1 MHHLPKRCVCYLSK
15 AACGRLQFLVYSFS
29 RMKKLLLSATLLL
42 AAAAVS
48 PAQDFKYQTPPK
60 AIQDLLLAPPTP
72 RLSLSG
78 DGRMLA
84 LLPVQDFPNVA
95 ELAQPELRLSGLR
108 FNPRTNGPSRVS
120 YAVGIKLKKLPNG
133 PEIDVKGLPAQAR
146 ISSPNWSPDNK
157 TLACALT
164 TPGSGTDGRVELW
177 VVDVATATAR
187 RLLAQ
192 PLNDAFGTSFEW
204 VSDSKTLLARTVPAG
219 RGPAPAADTAPT
231 GPTVQE
237 SGGGKK
243 SGARTYQD
251 LLKNPADERLFDY
264 YATSQLVKVSLA
276 DGSAQP
282 LGQPGVIQTA
292 SPSPD
297 GQYVLL
303 RTRHR
308 PYSYQL
314 PISSFPQRIDVL
326 DLATGS
332 VVKTVAD
339 LPLADN
345 VPTNFDAVPAGP
357 RSHAW
362 RTDVP
367 ATIYYVEAQD
377 GGDPKVKVDVRDKLF
392 TINAPFTGPAQELA
406 ALPLRFAGLSWGNE
420 QVALV
425 DGYRWADRHLTTWR
439 LTPSAPGTPLTA
451 LYDGSS
457 EDTYHLLGTPYEHR
471 NAQGKYVLLTG
482 GPTGQNIYFLGEG
495 ASPEGDRPFVDEMDL
510 ATKKTTRWWRSEAP
524 AYEIPVAILDA
535 SGKHRQLLTR
545 RESLNENP
553 NYYLRDATKKSA
565 LVAITHFPN
574 PYAAF
579 GGSFKK
585 QVLHYK
591 RADGVDLTADLYL
604 PQSYKKTDGPLPTLM
619 EAYPVEFKDK
629 NNAGQVSGSPYTF
642 TRVSWASPVYWV
654 TQGYAVL
661 ANASVPIV
669 GEGSKEPNDTYTEQ
683 LVSSAKAAIDEGARL
698 GVVDPARVGVMGH
711 SYGAFMTANL
721 LAHSSLFK
729 AGIARS
735 GAYNRT
741 LTPFG
746 FQGEERTYWQ
756 APEVYNAMSP
766 FNYADKIKTPILLI
780 HGEADNN
787 SGTFPIQSE
796 RFFAALKGQG
806 ATARY
811 VVLPAEAHSYAA
823 RENLL
828 HMLWEMDSWLNK
840 YVKNPAPTPA
850 N

>member
-1 MHHLPKRCVCYLSK
+1 
-15 AACGRLQFLVYSFS
+15 
-29 RMKKLLLSATLLL
+29 MKKLLLSATLLL
-42 AAAAVS
+42 AAAVS
-48 PAQDFKYQTPPK
+48 QAQDFQYKTPPK

-72 RLSLSG
+72 RLSLAS
-78 DGRMLA
+78 DGQTMA
-84 LLPVQDFPNVA
+84 LLQVQDFPTVA
-95 ELAQPELRLSGLR
+95 ELAQPELRLAGLR

-133 PEIDVKGLPAQAR
+133 AEIDVKGLPAQAR
-146 ISSPNWSPDNK
+146 ISSPSWSPDNR
-157 TLACALT
+157 TMAFALT
-164 TPGSGTDGRVELW
+164 TPGSGADGKVELW
-177 VVDVATATAR
+177 VLDVASATAR
-187 RLLAQ
+187 RLLAA
-192 PLNDAFGTSFEW
+192 PLNDAFGNSFEW

-219 RGPAPAADTAPT
+219 RGTAPSADTAPT
-231 GPTVQE
+231 GPAVQE

-264 YATSQLVKVSLA
+264 YATSQLMKVSLA
-276 DGSAQP
+276 DGAAQP

-292 SPSPD
+292 SPSPS
-297 GQYVLL
+297 GQFVLV

-308 PYSYQL
+308 PYSYLL

-326 DLATGS
+326 DLGS
-332 VVKTVAD
+332 GAVVKTVAD

-345 VPTNFDAVPAGP
+345 VPTNFDAVPTGP
-357 RSHAW
+357 RNHAW
-362 RTDVP
+362 RADVP
-367 ATIYYVEAQD
+367 ATIAYAEAQD
-377 GGDPKVKVDVRDKLF
+377 GGDPKVKADIRDKVYTLA
-392 TINAPFTGPAQELA
+392 APFAGPAQELV
-406 ALPLRFAGLSWGNE
+406 ALPMRFAGLTWGNDKL
-420 QVALV
+420 ALA
-425 DGYRWADRHLTTWR
+425 DGYRWADRHQTTWQ
-439 LTPSAPGTPLTA
+439 LNPSAPVGSLRV
-451 LYDGSS
+451 LFDGS
-457 EDTYHLLGTPYEHR
+457 EQDTYKNPGTPYEHR
-471 NAQGKYVLLTG
+471 NAQGKFVLLTG
-482 GPTGQNIYFLGEG
+482 GPSGQSIYLLGQG
-495 ASPEGDRPFVDEMDL
+495 ASPEGDRPFVDELDL
-510 ATKKTTRWWRSEAP
+510 ASKKITRWWRSEAP
-524 AYEIPVAILDA
+524 VYEIPVAILDA
-535 SGKHRQLLTR
+535 SGKKRTLLTR
-545 RESLNENP
+545 RESLTQNP
-553 NYYLRDATKKSA
+553 NYYLRDATKKDKLTA
-565 LVAITHFPN
+565 VTKFAN

-579 GGSFKK
+579 GGSFQK

-604 PQSYKKTDGPLPTLM
+604 PQNYKKTDGPLPTLM

-629 NNAGQVSGSPYTF
+629 SNAGQVSGSPYTF
-642 TRVSWASPVYWV
+642 TRLSWASPVYWV

-661 ANASVPIV
+661 ANASIPIV

-698 GVVDPARVGVMGH
+698 GVVDPTKVGVMGH

-721 LAHSSLFK
+721 LSHSNLFK

-746 FQGEERTYWQ
+746 FQGEERTFWQ

-796 RFFAALKGQG
+796 RYYAALKGQG

-811 VVLPAEAHSYAA
+811 VVLPAEAHGYAA

-828 HMLWEMDSWLNK
+828 HMLWEMNTWLDK
-840 YVKNPAPTPA
+840 YVKAPNPPQA

>member
-1 MHHLPKRCVCYLSK
+1 
-15 AACGRLQFLVYSFS
+15 
-29 RMKKLLLSATLLL
+29 MKKLVFSATLLL

-48 PAQDFKYQTPPK
+48 SAQDFKYQTPPK
-60 AIQDLLLAPPTP
+60 AILDLVLAPPTP
-72 RLSLSG
+72 RLSLAS
-78 DGRMLA
+78 DGRTIA
-84 LLPVQDFPNVA
+84 LLQVQDFPTVA
-95 ELAQPELRLSGLR
+95 ELAQPELRLAGLR

-120 YAVGIKLKKLPNG
+120 YAVGIKLKKLPSG
-133 PEIDVKGLPAQAR
+133 SEIEVKGLPAQAR
-146 ISSPNWSPDNK
+146 ISSPSWSPDNK
-157 TLACALT
+157 TMAFALT
-164 TPGSGTDGRVELW
+164 TPGAGPEGGRVELW
-177 VVDVATATAR
+177 VLDVATATAR

-219 RGPAPAADTAPT
+219 RGPAPSADTAPT

-251 LLKNPADERLFDY
+251 LLKTPADERLFDY
-264 YATSQLVKVSLA
+264 YATSQLVKVGLT
-276 DGSAQP
+276 DGNAQP

-297 GQYVLL
+297 GKYVLV

-326 DLATGS
+326 DLAGGS

-345 VPTNFDAVPAGP
+345 VPTNFDAVVTGP
-357 RSHAW
+357 RGHAW

-367 ATIYYVEAQD
+367 ATLYYAEAQD
-377 GGDPKVKVDVRDKLF
+377 GGDPKTKAEIRDKVF
-392 TINAPFTGPAQELA
+392 TINAPFSGPGQELA
-406 ALPLRFAGLSWGNE
+406 ALPLRFAGMSWGNDKL
-420 QVALV
+420 ALAE
-425 DGYRWADRHLTTWR
+425 GYRWADRHQTTWQ
-439 LTPSAPGTPLTA
+439 LNPSTPAAPLTV
-451 LYDGSS
+451 LFDGS
-457 EDTYHLLGTPYEHR
+457 EQDTYKNPGTPYEHR

-482 GPTGQNIYFLGEG
+482 GPSGQSIYLLGQG
-495 ASPEGDRPFVDEMDL
+495 ASPEGDRPFVDELDL
-510 ATKKTTRWWRSEAP
+510 AAKKTTRWWRSEAP
-524 AYEIPVAILDA
+524 VYEIPVAILDA
-535 SGKHRQLLTR
+535 SGKHRELLTR
-545 RESLNENP
+545 RESLTQNP
-553 NYYLRDATKKSA
+553 NYFLRDASKKAA
-565 LVAITHFPN
+565 LKAITNFTN
-574 PYAAF
+574 PYSAF
-579 GGSFKK
+579 DGSFKK

-604 PQSYKKTDGPLPTLM
+604 PQNYKKTDGPLPTLM

-629 NNAGQVSGSPYTF
+629 SNAGQVSGSPYTF
-642 TRVSWASPVYWV
+642 TRLSWASPVYWV

-698 GVVDPARVGVMGH
+698 GVVDPARVAVMGH

-787 SGTFPIQSE
+787 SGTFPIQTE

-840 YVKNPAPTPA
+840 YVKSPAPTPA

>member
-1 MHHLPKRCVCYLSK
+1 MTASIDILSP
-15 AACGRLQFLVYSFS
+15 Y
-29 RMKKLLLSATLLL
+29 MKKLVLSATLL
-42 AAAAVS
+42 ATAVVS
-48 PAQDFKYQTPPK
+48 QAQDFKYQTPPR

-72 RLSLSG
+72 RVSFAS
-78 DGRMLA
+78 DGRTLA
-84 LLPVQDFPNVA
+84 LLAVQDFPTVA
-95 ELAQPELRLSGLR
+95 ELAQPELRLAGLR

-120 YAVGIKLKKLPNG
+120 YAVGIKMKKLPNG
-133 PEIDVKGLPAQAR
+133 PETEVKGLPAAAR
-146 ISSPNWSPDNK
+146 ISGVSWSPDNK
-157 TLACALT
+157 TIAFALT
-164 TPGSGTDGRVELW
+164 TPGTGLDGRVELW
-177 VVDVATATAR
+177 VVDVATAAAR

-204 VSDSKTLLARTVPAG
+204 VSDSKTLLVRAVPAG
-219 RGPAPAADTAPT
+219 RGPAPATDAAPT

-237 SGGGKK
+237 SGSGKK

-251 LLKNPADERLFDY
+251 LLKSPADERQFEY
-264 YATSQLVKVSLA
+264 YATAQLLKVSLV

-282 LGQPGVIQTA
+282 LGQPGIIQTA
-292 SPSPD
+292 SASPD
-297 GQYVLL
+297 GRYVLL

-308 PYSYQL
+308 PYSYLL
-314 PISSFPQRIDVL
+314 PLSSFPQRIEVL
-326 DLATGS
+326 ELATGAP
-332 VVKTVAD
+332 VKTVAD

-345 VPTNFDAVPAGP
+345 VPTNFDAVATGP
-357 RSHAW
+357 RGNTW
-362 RTDVP
+362 RDDVP
-367 ATIYYVEAQD
+367 ATLYYAEAQD
-377 GGDPKVKVDVRDKLF
+377 GGDPKTKADIRDKVYLLP
-392 TINAPFTGPAQELA
+392 APFAGPAQELA
-406 ALPLRFAGLSWGNE
+406 ALPLRFAGLTWGNATL
-420 QVALV
+420 ALA
-425 DGYRWADRHLTTWR
+425 DGYRWADRHKTTWQ
-439 LTPSAPGTPLTA
+439 LNPSAPAQPLSV
-451 LYDGSS
+451 LFDGSS
-457 EDTYHLLGTPYEHR
+457 QDTYKNPGSPYEHR

-482 GPTGQNIYFLGEG
+482 GPAGQGIYLLGEG
-495 ASPEGDRPFVDEMDL
+495 ASPEGDRPFVDELDL
-510 ATKKTTRWWRSEAP
+510 NTKKTTRWWRSEAP
-524 AYEIPVAILDA
+524 AFETPVAILDA
-535 SGKHRQLLTR
+535 SGRHRALLTR
-545 RESLNENP
+545 RESLTETP
-553 NYYLRDATKKSA
+553 NYYLRDAGKKASP
-565 LVAITHFPN
+565 VAVTHFAN

-604 PQSYKKTDGPLPTLM
+604 PNNYQKTDGPLPTLM

-629 NNAGQVSGSPYTF
+629 SNAGQVIGSPYAF
-642 TRVSWASPVYWV
+642 TRLSWASPVYWV

-661 ANASVPIV
+661 ANASIPIV
-669 GEGSKEPNDTYTEQ
+669 GEGTKEPNDTYTEQ
-683 LVSSAKAAIDEGARL
+683 LVSSARAAIDEGARL

-721 LAHSSLFK
+721 LSHSNLFK

-746 FQGEERTYWQ
+746 FQGEERTFWQ

-766 FNYADKIKTPILLI
+766 FNFADKIKTPILLI

-787 SGTFPIQSE
+787 SGTFPIQTE
-796 RFFAALKGQG
+796 RYYAALKGQG

-811 VVLPAEAHSYAA
+811 VVLPAEAHGYAA

-840 YVKNPAPTPA
+840 YVKTPTPQPA

>member
-1 MHHLPKRCVCYLSK
+1 
-15 AACGRLQFLVYSFS
+15 
-29 RMKKLLLSATLLL
+29 MKKIVLSATLLL
-42 AAAAVS
+42 ACAAAQ
-48 PAQDFKYQTPPK
+48 AQDFKYQAPPQ
-60 AIQDLLLAPPTP
+60 AIQDILLAPPTP
-72 RLSLSG
+72 RVSLAS
-78 DGRMLA
+78 DGRTLA
-84 LLPVQDFPNVA
+84 LLQVQDFPTVA
-95 ELAQPELRLSGLR
+95 ELSQPELRLAGLR

-133 PEIDVKGLPAQAR
+133 AETAVKGLPAQSR
-146 ISSPNWSPDNK
+146 LSGVSWSPDNK
-157 TLACALT
+157 TMAFALT

-177 VVDVATATAR
+177 VADVATATAR
-187 RLLAQ
+187 RLLAA
-192 PLNDAFGTSFEW
+192 PLNDAFGASFEW
-204 VSDSKTLLARTVPAG
+204 VSDSQTLLARTVPAG
-219 RGPAPAADTAPT
+219 RGTAPAADAAPT

-251 LLKNPADERLFDY
+251 LLKSPADERAFDY
-264 YATSQLVKVSLA
+264 YATSQLVKVKLA
-276 DGSAQP
+276 DGSAQAM
-282 LGQPGVIQTA
+282 GQPGVIQSA
-292 SPSPD
+292 SSSPD
-297 GQYVLL
+297 GKYVLL

-308 PYSYQL
+308 PYSYLL
-314 PISSFPQRIDVL
+314 PLSSFPQRIDVL
-326 DLATGS
+326 DLATGAP
-332 VVKTVAD
+332 VKTIVD

-345 VPTNFDAVPAGP
+345 VPTNFDAVVTGP
-357 RSHAW
+357 RGHSW
-362 RTDVP
+362 RADAP
-367 ATIYYVEAQD
+367 ATIYYAEAQD
-377 GGDPKVKVDVRDKLF
+377 GGDPKTKADIRDKVYTLP
-392 TINAPFTGPAQELA
+392 APFSGSAQELA
-406 ALPLRFAGLSWGNE
+406 ALPLRFAGLNWGTDKL
-420 QVALV
+420 ALV
-425 DGYRWADRHLTTWR
+425 EGYRWADRHQTTWQ
-439 LTPSAPGTPLTA
+439 LNPSTPAAPLTV
-451 LYDGSS
+451 LFEGSS
-457 EDTYHLLGTPYEHR
+457 QDTYKDPGTPYEHR

-482 GPTGQNIYFLGEG
+482 GPAGQSIYLTGNG
-495 ASPEGDRPFVDEMDL
+495 ASPEGDRPFVDELDL
-510 ATKKTTRWWRSEAP
+510 TTKKTIRWWRSEAP

-535 SGKHRQLLTR
+535 SGKQRQLLTR
-545 RESLNENP
+545 RESLTQTP
-553 NYYLRDATKKSA
+553 NYYLRDASKKGQPKAVTSF
-565 LVAITHFPN
+565 TN

-604 PQSYKKTDGPLPTLM
+604 PQNYKKTDGPLPTLM

-629 NNAGQVSGSPYTF
+629 SNAGQVSGSPYTF
-642 TRVSWASPVYWV
+642 TRLSWASPVYWV

-661 ANASVPIV
+661 ANASIPIV

-721 LAHSSLFK
+721 LSHSNLFK

-746 FQGEERTYWQ
+746 FQGEERTFWQ
-756 APEVYNAMSP
+756 AADVYNAMSP

-787 SGTFPIQSE
+787 SGTFPIQTE
-796 RFFAALKGQG
+796 RYYSALKGQG

-828 HMLWEMDSWLNK
+828 HMLYEMDSWLNK
-840 YVKNPAPTPA
+840 YVKAPATPA

>member
-1 MHHLPKRCVCYLSK
+1 
-15 AACGRLQFLVYSFS
+15 
-29 RMKKLLLSATLLL
+29 MKKIYLTVPLLLST
-42 AAAAVS
+42 AAMTQ
-48 PAQDFKYQTPPK
+48 AQDFKYQTPPQ
-60 AIQDLLLAPPTP
+60 ALQDLLLAPPTP
-72 RLSLSG
+72 RVSLAS
-78 DGRMLA
+78 DGRTLA
-84 LLPVQDFPNVA
+84 LLAVQDFPTVA
-95 ELAQPELRLSGLR
+95 ELSQPELRLAGLR

-120 YAVGIKLKKLPNG
+120 YAVGIKLKKLPSG
-133 PEIDVKGLPAQAR
+133 PETDVKGFPVAAR
-146 ISSPNWSPDNK
+146 LSGLSWSPDNK
-157 TLACALT
+157 TLAFALT

-177 VVDVATATAR
+177 VADVATATAR

-204 VSDSKTLLARTVPAG
+204 VSDSQTLLARAVPAD
-219 RGPAPAADTAPT
+219 RGAAPASTAAPT

-251 LLKNPADERLFDY
+251 LLKSPADERMFDY
-264 YATSQLVKVSLA
+264 YATSQLLRVKLA

-292 SPSPD
+292 SASPD
-297 GQYVLL
+297 GKYVLL

-308 PYSYQL
+308 PYSYLL
-314 PISSFPQRIDVL
+314 PFSSFPQRIDVL
-326 DLATGS
+326 DLATGAP
-332 VVKTVAD
+332 VKAVAD

-345 VPTNFDAVPAGP
+345 VPTNFDAVPTGP
-357 RSHAW
+357 RGHAW
-362 RTDVP
+362 RADAP
-367 ATIYYVEAQD
+367 ATLSYAEAQD
-377 GGDPKVKVDVRDKLF
+377 GGDPKAKADIRDKVYLLP
-392 TINAPFTGPAQELA
+392 APFAGPAQELA
-406 ALPLRFAGLSWGNE
+406 ALPLRFAGLTWGTDN
-420 QVALV
+420 VALV
-425 DGYRWADRHLTTWR
+425 DGYRWADRHLSTWQVK
-439 LTPSAPGTPLTA
+439 PAAPGAPLVA
-451 LYDGSS
+451 LFDGSS
-457 EDTYHLLGTPYEHR
+457 EDAYHLLGTPYEHR
-471 NAQGKYVLLTG
+471 NAQGKSVLLTG
-482 GPTGQNIYFLGEG
+482 GPTGQSIYFFGEG

-510 ATKKTTRWWRSEAP
+510 STRQTSRWWRSEAP
-524 AYEIPVAILDA
+524 VFEEPVAILDA
-535 SGKHRQLLTR
+535 SGRHRQLLTR
-545 RESLNENP
+545 RQSLTEVP
-553 NYYLRDATKKSA
+553 NYYLRDASKKA
-565 LVAITHFPN
+565 KPVAVTHFAN

-604 PQSYKKTDGPLPTLM
+604 PNTYKKSDGPLPTLM

-629 NNAGQVSGSPYTF
+629 NNAGQVNGSPYTF
-642 TRVSWASPVYWV
+642 TRLNWGSPVFWV

-661 ANASVPIV
+661 ANASIPIV
-669 GEGSKEPNDTYTEQ
+669 GEGTKEPNDTYIEQ

-721 LAHSSLFK
+721 LSHSNLFK

-746 FQGEERTYWQ
+746 FQGEERTFWQ

-766 FNYADKIKTPILLI
+766 FNFADKIKTPILLI

-787 SGTFPIQSE
+787 SGTFPIQTE
-796 RFFAALKGQG
+796 RYYAALKGQG

-811 VVLPAEAHSYAA
+811 VVLPAEAHGYAA

-840 YVKNPAPTPA
+840 YVKTPAPAPA

>member
-1 MHHLPKRCVCYLSK
+1 
-15 AACGRLQFLVYSFS
+15 
-29 RMKKLLLSATLLL
+29 MKKLLLSTTILL
-42 AAAAVS
+42 ATAAS
-48 PAQDFKYQTPPK
+48 QAQDFKYQTPPK

-72 RLSLSG
+72 RVSPAA
-78 DGRMLA
+78 DGHMLA
-84 LLPVQDFPNVA
+84 LLPVQDFPTVA
-95 ELAQPELRLSGLR
+95 ELSQPELRLAGLR

-133 PEIDVKGLPAQAR
+133 AEIEVKGLPAQAR
-146 ISSPNWSPDNK
+146 ISSPSWSPDNK
-157 TLACALT
+157 TMAFALT
-164 TPGSGTDGRVELW
+164 TPGADPDGRVELW

-187 RLLAQ
+187 RLLAT

-204 VSDSKTLLARTVPAG
+204 VSDNKTLLARTVPAG
-219 RGPAPAADTAPT
+219 RAPAPAADAAPT
-231 GPTVQE
+231 GPAVQE

-264 YATSQLVKVSLA
+264 YATAQLVRVSLA

-297 GQYVLL
+297 GKYVLL

-308 PYSYQL
+308 PYSYTL
-314 PISSFPQRIDVL
+314 PLSSFPQRIDVL
-326 DLATGS
+326 DLASGA

-345 VPTNFDAVPAGP
+345 VPTNFDAVPTGP
-357 RSHAW
+357 RGHAW
-362 RTDVP
+362 RADVP
-367 ATIYYVEAQD
+367 ATLYYAEAQD
-377 GGDPKVKVDVRDKLF
+377 GGDPKAKADIRDKLY
-392 TINAPFTGPAQELA
+392 TIGAPFTDAAQELA
-406 ALPLRFAGLSWGNE
+406 ALPMRFGGLTWGNATL
-420 QVALV
+420 ALAE
-425 DGYRWADRHLTTWR
+425 GYRWADRHQTTWQ
-439 LTPSAPGTPLTA
+439 LNPSTPTA
-451 LYDGSS
+451 SLNVLFDGS
-457 EDTYHLLGTPYEHR
+457 EQDTYHNPGTPYEHR

-482 GPTGQNIYFLGEG
+482 GATGQSIYLLGQG
-495 ASPEGDRPFVDEMDL
+495 ASPEGDRPFVDELDL
-510 ATKKTTRWWRSEAP
+510 STKKSVRWWRSEAP
-524 AYEIPVAILDA
+524 AYETPVAIVAA
-535 SGKHRQLLTR
+535 SGKKRQLLTR
-545 RESLNENP
+545 RESLTEAP
-553 NYYLRDATKKSA
+553 NFYLRDAAQKAK

-604 PQSYKKTDGPLPTLM
+604 PQNYKKTDGPLPTLM

-642 TRVSWASPVYWV
+642 TRLNWASPVYWV

-661 ANASVPIV
+661 ANASIPIV

-721 LAHSSLFK
+721 LSHSNLFK

-746 FQGEERTYWQ
+746 FQGEERTFWQ

-766 FNYADKIKTPILLI
+766 FNYADKMKTPILLI

-787 SGTFPIQSE
+787 SGTFPIQTE
-796 RFFAALKGQG
+796 RYFSALKGQG

-811 VVLPAEAHSYAA
+811 VVLPAEAHGYAA

-828 HMLWEMDSWLNK
+828 HMLWEMDSWLEK
-840 YVKNPAPTPA
+840 YVKAPAPQPA

>member
-1 MHHLPKRCVCYLSK
+1 MTASIDILSPH
-15 AACGRLQFLVYSFS
+15 
-29 RMKKLLLSATLLL
+29 MKKLVLSATLL
-42 AAAAVS
+42 AAAVVS
-48 PAQDFKYQTPPK
+48 QAQDFEYQTPPR

-72 RLSLSG
+72 RVSLAS
-78 DGRMLA
+78 DGRTLA
-84 LLPVQDFPNVA
+84 LLAVQDFPTVA
-95 ELAQPELRLSGLR
+95 ELSQPELRLAGLR

-120 YAVGIKLKKLPNG
+120 YAVGIKLKKLPSG
-133 PEIDVKGLPAQAR
+133 PEIEVKGLPAAAR
-146 ISSPNWSPDNK
+146 ISGVSWSPDNK
-157 TLACALT
+157 TMAFALT
-164 TPGSGTDGRVELW
+164 TPGTGLDGRVELW
-177 VVDVATATAR
+177 VVDVATAVAR

-204 VSDSKTLLARTVPAG
+204 VSDSKTLLVRVVPAG
-219 RGPAPAADTAPT
+219 RGPAPATDAAPT

-237 SGGGKK
+237 SGSGKK

-251 LLKNPADERLFDY
+251 LLKSPADERQFEY
-264 YATSQLVKVSLA
+264 YATAQLLKVSLV

-282 LGQPGVIQTA
+282 LGQPGIIQTA
-292 SPSPD
+292 SASPD
-297 GQYVLL
+297 GRYVLL

-308 PYSYQL
+308 PYSYLL
-314 PISSFPQRIDVL
+314 PLSSFPQRIEVL
-326 DLATGS
+326 ALATGAL
-332 VVKTVAD
+332 VKAVAD

-345 VPTNFDAVPAGP
+345 VPTNFDAVATGP
-357 RSHAW
+357 RGHTW
-362 RTDVP
+362 RADVP
-367 ATIYYVEAQD
+367 ATLYYAEAQD
-377 GGDPKVKVDVRDKLF
+377 GGDPKTKADIRDKVYLLP
-392 TINAPFTGPAQELA
+392 APFAGPAQELA
-406 ALPLRFAGLSWGNE
+406 ALPLRFAGLTWGNATL
-420 QVALV
+420 ALA
-425 DGYRWADRHLTTWR
+425 DGYRWADRHQTTWQ
-439 LTPSAPGTPLTA
+439 LNPSAPAQPLSV
-451 LYDGSS
+451 LFDGSS
-457 EDTYHLLGTPYEHR
+457 QDTYKNPGLPYEHR

-482 GPTGQNIYFLGEG
+482 GPAGQSIYLLGEG
-495 ASPEGDRPFVDEMDL
+495 ASPEGDRPFVDELDL
-510 ATKKTTRWWRSEAP
+510 STKKTTRWWRSEAP
-524 AYEIPVAILDA
+524 AFETPVAILDA
-535 SGKHRQLLTR
+535 SGRHRALLTR
-545 RESLNENP
+545 RESLTETP
-553 NYYLRDATKKSA
+553 NYYLRDAGKKTSP
-565 LVAITHFPN
+565 VAVTHFAN

-604 PQSYKKTDGPLPTLM
+604 PNNYQKTDGPLPTLM

-642 TRVSWASPVYWV
+642 TRLSWASPVYWV

-661 ANASVPIV
+661 ANASIPIV
-669 GEGSKEPNDTYTEQ
+669 GEGTKEPNDTYTEQ
-683 LVSSAKAAIDEGARL
+683 LVSSARAAIDEGARL

-721 LAHSSLFK
+721 LSHCNLFK

-746 FQGEERTYWQ
+746 FQGEERTFWQ

-766 FNYADKIKTPILLI
+766 FNFADKIKTPILLI

-787 SGTFPIQSE
+787 SGTFPIQTE
-796 RFFAALKGQG
+796 RYYAALKGQG

-811 VVLPAEAHSYAA
+811 VVLPAEAHGYAA

-840 YVKNPAPTPA
+840 YVKTPTPQPA

>member
-1 MHHLPKRCVCYLSK
+1 
-15 AACGRLQFLVYSFS
+15 
-29 RMKKLLLSATLLL
+29 MKKLLLSATLLL
-42 AAAAVS
+42 ATTVS
-48 PAQDFKYQTPPK
+48 QAQDFRYQTPPQ
-60 AIQDLLLAPPTP
+60 ALQDLLLAPPTP
-72 RLSLSG
+72 RVSLAAN
-78 DGRMLA
+78 GRTLA
-84 LLPVQDFPNVA
+84 LLQVQDFPTVA
-95 ELAQPELRLSGLR
+95 ELAQPELRLAGLR

-120 YAVGIKLKKLPNG
+120 YAVGIKLKKLPG
-133 PEIDVKGLPAQAR
+133 GAEIDVKGLPAQAR
-146 ISSPNWSPDNK
+146 ISEVSWAPDNN
-157 TLACALT
+157 TLAFALT
-164 TPGSGTDGRVELW
+164 TPGSGSDGRVELW
-177 VVDVATATAR
+177 VADVATATAR
-187 RLLAQ
+187 RLLAA
-192 PLNDAFGTSFEW
+192 PLNDAFGNSFEW

-219 RGPAPAADTAPT
+219 RGAAPLADAAPT
-231 GPTVQE
+231 GPAVQE
-237 SGGGKK
+237 TGGGKK

-264 YATSQLVKVSLA
+264 YATAQLVRVSLA

-282 LGQPGVIQTA
+282 LGPPAVIQTA
-292 SPSPD
+292 SPSPN
-297 GQYVLL
+297 GRYVLL

-308 PYSYQL
+308 PYSYTL
-314 PISSFPQRIDVL
+314 PIGSFPQRLDVL
-326 DLATGS
+326 DLASGA
-332 VVKTVAD
+332 VVKAVAD

-345 VPTNFDAVPAGP
+345 VPANFDAVPAGP
-357 RSHAW
+357 RGHAW
-362 RTDVP
+362 RSDAP
-367 ATIYYVEAQD
+367 ATIYYAEAQD
-377 GGDPKVKVDVRDKLF
+377 GGDPKVKVDIRDKIF
-392 TINAPFTGPAQELA
+392 TLAAPFTSAAQELA
-406 ALPLRFAGLSWGNE
+406 ALPLRYAGLSWGHD
-420 QVALV
+420 QLALV
-425 DGYRWADRHLTTWR
+425 DGYRWADRHQTTWQ
-439 LTPSAPGTPLTA
+439 LNPSAPAAPLA
-451 LYDGSS
+451 VLFDGS
-457 EDTYHLLGTPYEHR
+457 EQDTYHHPGTPYEHR
-471 NAQGKYVLLTG
+471 NGQGKLVLLTG
-482 GPTGQNIYFLGEG
+482 GPTGQSIYLLGEG
-495 ASPEGDRPFVDEMDL
+495 ASPEGDRPFVDELDL
-510 ATKKTTRWWRSEAP
+510 ATRKTTRWWRSEAP
-524 AYEIPVAILDA
+524 VYEVPVAILDA
-535 SGKHRQLLTR
+535 SGKKRQLLTR
-545 RESLNENP
+545 RESPTQNP
-553 NYYLRDATKKSA
+553 NYYVRDATGKGK
-565 LVAITHFPN
+565 LTAITKFAN

-585 QVLHYK
+585 QVLKYK

-604 PQSYKKTDGPLPTLM
+604 PQNYQKTDGPLPTLM

-629 NNAGQVSGSPYTF
+629 SNAGQVSGSPYAF
-642 TRVSWASPVYWV
+642 TRLNWGSPVFWV

-683 LVSSAKAAIDEGARL
+683 LVSSAKAAIDEGARR
-698 GVVDPARVGVMGH
+698 GVVDGRRVGVMGH

-721 LAHSSLFK
+721 LAHSNLFK

-796 RFFAALKGQG
+796 RFYAALKGQG

-811 VVLPAEAHSYAA
+811 VVLPAESHGYAA

-840 YVKNPAPTPA
+840 YVKAPAPQPA

>member
-1 MHHLPKRCVCYLSK
+1 
-15 AACGRLQFLVYSFS
+15 
-29 RMKKLLLSATLLL
+29 MKKLLLSATLLL
-42 AAAAVS
+42 ATAAVS
-48 PAQDFKYQTPPK
+48 EAQEFKYQTPPK

-72 RLSLSG
+72 RVSLTS
-78 DGRMLA
+78 DGRTLA
-84 LLPVQDFPNVA
+84 LLQVQDFPTVA
-95 ELAQPELRLSGLR
+95 ELAQPELRLAGLR

-133 PEIDVKGLPAQAR
+133 PEIDVKGLPPQAR
-146 ISSPNWSPDNK
+146 ISGISWSPDNK
-157 TLACALT
+157 TMAFALT
-164 TPGSGTDGRVELW
+164 TPGSGSDGRVELW
-177 VVDVATATAR
+177 VADVATATAR
-187 RLLAQ
+187 RLLNT

-219 RGPAPAADTAPT
+219 RGSAPAADAAPT
-231 GPTVQE
+231 GPAVQE
-237 SGGGKK
+237 SSGKK

-276 DGSAQP
+276 DGQAQP

-297 GQYVLL
+297 GKYVLL

-308 PYSYQL
+308 PYSYLL
-314 PISSFPQRIDVL
+314 PLSSFPQRIDVL
-326 DLATGS
+326 DVGS
-332 VVKTVAD
+332 GALVKTVAD

-345 VPTNFDAVPAGP
+345 VPTNFDAVATGP
-357 RSHAW
+357 RGHSW
-362 RTDVP
+362 RADEP
-367 ATIYYVEAQD
+367 ATIAYAEAQD
-377 GGDPKVKVDVRDKLF
+377 GGDPKVKADIRDKLY
-392 TINAPFTGPAQELA
+392 TLSAPFAGAAQELA
-406 ALPLRFAGLSWGNE
+406 ALPMRFAGLTWGNNKL
-420 QVALV
+420 ALA
-425 DGYRWADRHLTTWR
+425 DGYRWADRHQTTWQ
-439 LTPSAPGTPLTA
+439 LNPSTPGAPLQV
-451 LYDGSS
+451 LFDGS
-457 EDTYHLLGTPYEHR
+457 EQDTYKNPGTPYEHR
-471 NAQGKYVLLTG
+471 NAQGKSVLLTG
-482 GPTGQNIYFLGEG
+482 GPSGQSIYLLGQG
-495 ASPEGDRPFVDEMDL
+495 ASPEGDRPFVDEL
-510 ATKKTTRWWRSEAP
+510 NLSTKKTTRWWRSEAP
-524 AYEIPVAILDA
+524 VYEIPVAILDA
-535 SGKHRQLLTR
+535 SGQHRDLLTR
-545 RESLNENP
+545 RESLNDNP
-553 NYYLRDATKKSA
+553 NYFLRDATKKDKLTA
-565 LVAITHFPN
+565 VTKFAN
-574 PYAAF
+574 PYASF

-604 PQSYKKTDGPLPTLM
+604 PQKYKKTDGPLPTLM

-629 NNAGQVSGSPYTF
+629 SNAGQVSGSPYTF
-642 TRVSWASPVYWV
+642 TRLSWASPVYWV

-661 ANASVPIV
+661 ANASIPIV
-669 GEGSKEPNDTYTEQ
+669 GEGNKEPNDTYTEQ

-698 GVVDPARVGVMGH
+698 GVVDANRVAVMGH

-721 LAHSSLFK
+721 LSHSNLFK

-746 FQGEERTYWQ
+746 FQGEERTFWQ

-766 FNYADKIKTPILLI
+766 FNFADKMKTPILLI

-796 RFFAALKGQG
+796 RYYAALKGQG

-811 VVLPAEAHSYAA
+811 VVLPAESHGYAA

-840 YVKNPAPTPA
+840 YVKAPAPA